1 MTNEDDRN
9 EEDTNEEDSAEDE
22 GDTSTHL
29 LENDAHDSGD
39 SVARSR
45 DTATNRARAYP
56 RATDT
61 AEDTQIKEVDTSTD
75 GDETEDDAEDD
86 AEEYDE
92 YRDLDDTN
100 SRENSADKQQTEP
113 KKSHRVKKTTS
124 CITSGNNVVNQQV
137 VTKHLQNSQ
146 IGRQEQTILRHQF
159 LVMFFALKI
168 AKN

>member
-1 MTNEDDRN
+1 MT
-9 EEDTNEEDSAEDE
+9 
-22 GDTSTHL
+22 
-29 LENDAHDSGD
+29 
-39 SVARSR
+39 R
-45 DTATNRARAYP
+45 DTA
-56 RATDT
+56 RATTT
-61 AEDTQIKEVDTSTD
+61 ATEDVQEVDTSTD
-75 GDETEDDAEDD
+75 GNDAENDTEDDAEEDD
-86 AEEYDE
+86 DDNE
-92 YRDLDDTN
+92 DLDDTN